1 MGLFDTSSKA
11 IKFATIS
18 DTVTGEITSAPY
30 QQQKTKFGTNQPDF
44 YDNGDPR
51 MQILIPLKTS
61 RGDDPADDRQRTLY
75 VSSPLLKR
83 AIAAA
88 IRDTSADDLAVGGSL
103 TVTFTGFDPQS
114 KNPANPAKLYTASYA
129 PPVIASSGSTSTT
142 ASALPATES
151 GECQKV
157 RELITLGLTDD
168 QIISAVG
175 VTPVELAGVRTSM
188 QQA

>member
-1 MGLFDTSSKA
+1 MGLFDTSTKA
-11 IKFATIS
+11 VKFVTIG
-18 DTVTGEITSAPY
+18 DTVTGEITGAPY
-30 QQQKTKFGTNQPDF
+30 LQQKTKFGTNQPDF

-51 MQILIPLKTS
+51 MQILIPLQTS
-61 RGDDPADDRQRTLY
+61 GGDDSADDGQRTLY

-88 IRDTSADDLAVGGSL
+88 IRDTGADDLTVGGSL

-114 KNPANPAKLYTASYA
+114 KNPANQAKLYTASYA
-129 PPVIASSGSTSTT
+129 VPAAAEVSSQSNTP
-142 ASALPATES
+142 SADES
-151 GECQKV
+151 GERQKV
-157 RELITLGLTDD
+157 RELITLGLTDE
-168 QIISAVG
+168 QIISATG